1 MTANLDYAYDQYLQ
15 THEAQAVPALN
26 KFREKIKGPA
36 LTYGRFAVPAFYKA
50 YFVTPKQQHLLKRA
64 ASAFSQILNKT
75 TRLYFEEAQMKS
87 HFHLSPEAEE
97 LVKIDPGFSQH
108 VVFSRF
114 DALLEGESLKLL
126 EFNCDAPAG
135 AAYTDQLETSFLS
148 EELIRPFAEEHHLA
162 ASERVQ
168 NVLSTLLSIYEEFGG
183 YETPQIAIVDWRHAR
198 TAPETEH
205 MKSHFE
211 AKGYKT
217 TIADPR
223 ELQYKG
229 GKLYHK
235 GFRVHLIYR
244 RAIFDELLERLDE
257 IQDLLRAYKDKA
269 VCMVNPLRSRLA
281 SSKSIFSLLTTPEFD
296 RFFTENENEMKRQY
310 LPWTRCLSD
319 AEDFYGHRKV
329 FLIDFLKDEKD
340 TVVLKPSGSSHGVRR
355 VHIGRETPDGEWN
368 AAVDK
373 ALKEGDWVIQEQVPV
388 PVMTVPD
395 AVNQRLD
402 FIYKKYN
409 FNLLVFGGKYAGG
422 FVRLSDESVIN
433 VATGGGLMPA
443 LWSDVAPEHFGA

>member
-1 MTANLDYAYDQYLQ
+1 MTANIDYAYDQYLKA
-15 THEAQAVPALN
+15 HEAQAVPAILRF
-26 KFREKIKGPA
+26 KEKLKGPA
-36 LTYGRFAVPAFYKA
+36 FSYGRFPVPAFYKA
-50 YFVTPKQQHLLKRA
+50 YFVSSKQQRLLKRV
-64 ASAFSQILNKT
+64 SSSFSEIINKT
-75 TRLYFEEAQMKS
+75 ARLYFEEAQTRS
-87 HFHLSPEAEE
+87 HFRLSPEAEE
-97 LVKIDPGFSQH
+97 LIKIDPGYSRH

-114 DALLEGESLKLL
+114 DALMEGESLKLL
-126 EFNCDAPAG
+126 EFNCDTPAG
-135 AAYTDQLETSFLS
+135 ASYTDQLEAAFLS
-148 EELIRPFAEEHHLA
+148 EELVWPFAGEHHLA

-168 NVLSTLLSIYEEFGG
+168 SILSTLLSVYEEFGG
-183 YETPQIAIVDWRHAR
+183 YETPQIAIVDWRHAKT
-198 TAPETEH
+198 TAEFEH

-211 AKGYKT
+211 SKGYKT

-244 RAIFDELLERLDE
+244 CVAFDELVERLDE
-257 IQDLLRAYKDKA
+257 VQDLLRAYKDKA

-296 RFFTENENEMKRQY
+296 RFFTENENEIKRQH
-310 LPWTRCLSD
+310 LPWTRCLSA

-329 FLIDFLKDEKD
+329 FLIDFLKDEKE
-340 TVVLKPSGSSHGVRR
+340 TVVLKPFGSSRGARN
-355 VHIGRETPDGEWN
+355 VHIGRETPDGDWN
-368 AAVDK
+368 AVVDK
-373 ALKEGDWVIQEQVPV
+373 ALKEEEWVIQEYVSVPA
-388 PVMTVPD
+388 MTVPEV
-395 AVNQRLD
+395 VNQKLD

-443 LWSDVAPEHFGA
+443 LWSDVVPDHLGA

>member
-1 MTANLDYAYDQYLQ
+1 MAANLDYAYDQYLK
-15 THEAQAVPALN
+15 TREARAVPAMGR
-26 KFREKIKGPA
+26 FREKLKSPA
-36 LTYGRFAVPAFYKA
+36 FAYGRFTVPVFYKA

-75 TRLYFEEAQMKS
+75 ARLYFEETQMKS
-87 HFHLSPEAEE
+87 HFRLSPEAEE
-97 LVKIDPGFSQH
+97 LVKIDPGYSQH

-114 DALLEGESLKLL
+114 DALLEGEGLKLL

-135 AAYTDQLETSFLS
+135 AAYTDQLESAFLS
-148 EELIRPFAEEHHLA
+148 EELIWPFAEEHHLA

-168 NVLSTLLSIYEEFGG
+168 SILSTLLSVYEEFGG

-198 TAPETEH
+198 TTSEFEH

-211 AKGYKT
+211 SKGYKT

-235 GFRVHLIYR
+235 GFRVHLVYR
-244 RAIFDELLERLDE
+244 RVIFDELLERLDE
-257 IQDLLRAYKDKA
+257 VQDLLHAYKDKA
-269 VCMVNPLRSRLA
+269 ICMVNPLRSKLV
-281 SSKSIFSLLTTPEFD
+281 SNKSIFSLLTTPEFD
-296 RFFTENENEMKRQY
+296 RFFTENENAMKRQH

-340 TVVLKPSGSSHGVRR
+340 TVVLKPSGSSHGARR
-355 VHIGRETPDGEWN
+355 VHIGRETPDSDWN
-368 AAVDK
+368 AVVDK
-373 ALKEGDWVIQEQVPV
+373 ALKEEDWVIQEQVPV

-395 AVNQRLD
+395 IVNQKLD
-402 FIYKKYN
+402 LIYKKYN
-409 FNLLVFGGKYAGG
+409 FNMLVFGGRYAGG

-443 LWSDVAPEHFGA
+443 LWSDVPPDGFTP

>member
-1 MTANLDYAYDQYLQ
+1 MAANLDYAYDQYLKA
-15 THEAQAVPALN
+15 HESRAVSAMGQFKEKLKTPA
-26 KFREKIKGPA
+26 FA
-36 LTYGRFAVPAFYKA
+36 YGRFSVPAFYKG
-50 YFVTPKQQHLLKRA
+50 YFVTPKQQHLLKRV

-75 TRLYFEEAQMKS
+75 ARLYFEEGQMRP
-87 HFHLSPEAEE
+87 HFHLSPETEE
-97 LVKIDPGFSQH
+97 LVKIDPGYSQH

-135 AAYTDQLETSFLS
+135 AAYTDQLESAFLS
-148 EELIRPFAEEHHLA
+148 EELIWPFAEEHHLA

-168 NVLSTLLSIYEEFGG
+168 SILSTLLSVYEEFGG

-198 TAPETEH
+198 TTPEFDY

-211 AKGYKT
+211 SKGYKT

-235 GFRVHLIYR
+235 GFRVHLVYR
-244 RAIFDELLERLDE
+244 RVTLEELVERLDE
-257 IQDLLRAYKDKA
+257 VQDFLRAYRDKA
-269 VCMVNPLRSRLA
+269 VCVVNPLRSRLA

-296 RFFTENENEMKRQY
+296 RFFTENENEMKRQH
-310 LPWTRCLSD
+310 LPWTRCLAD

-340 TVVLKPSGSSHGVRR
+340 TVVLKPSGSSHGARR
-355 VHIGRETPDGEWN
+355 VYIGRETPDGDWN

-388 PVMTVPD
+388 PVMTVPE
-395 AVNQRLD
+395 AVNQKLD
-402 FIYKKYN
+402 YIYKKYN
-409 FNLLVFGGKYAGG
+409 FNMMVFGGKYAGG

-443 LWSDVAPEHFGA
+443 LWSDVPPEGNA

>member
-1 MTANLDYAYDQYLQ
+1 MAANLDYAFDQYLKTQ
-15 THEAQAVPALN
+15 EARVVPAIN
-26 KFREKIKGPA
+26 RFKEKLKNPTFA
-36 LTYGRFAVPAFYKA
+36 YGRFTVPAFYKA
-50 YFVTPKQQHLLKRA
+50 YFVTPKQQHLLKRT
-64 ASAFSQILNKT
+64 ASTFSQILNKT
-75 TRLYFEEAQMKS
+75 ARLYFEEAQLRS
-87 HFHLSPEAEE
+87 HFHLSLETEE
-97 LVKIDPGFSQH
+97 LVKIDPGYSQH

-135 AAYTDQLETSFLS
+135 AAYADQLESSLLS
-148 EELIRPFAEEHHLA
+148 EELIWPFAEEHHLA

-168 NVLSTLLSIYEEFGG
+168 GILSTLLSIYEEFGG

-198 TAPETEH
+198 TTAEFEY

-211 AKGYKT
+211 SKGYKT

-235 GFRVHLIYR
+235 GFRVHLVYR
-244 RAIFDELLERLDE
+244 RVIFDELVERIDE
-257 IQDLLRAYKDKA
+257 VQDLLRAYKDKA
-269 VCMVNPLRSRLA
+269 VCVVNPLRSRLA

-296 RFFTENENEMKRQY
+296 RFFTENENEMKRQH

-340 TVVLKPSGSSHGVRR
+340 TLVLKPSGSSHGARR
-355 VHIGRETPDGEWN
+355 VHIGRETPDGDWN

-373 ALKEGDWVIQEQVPV
+373 ALKEQDWVIQEQVSV
-388 PVMTVPD
+388 PAMTVPD
-395 AVNQRLD
+395 IVNQKLD

-409 FNLLVFGGKYAGG
+409 FNMLVFGGKYAGG
-422 FVRLSDESVIN
+422 FVRLSDESVVN
-433 VATGGGLMPA
+433 VATGGGLVPA